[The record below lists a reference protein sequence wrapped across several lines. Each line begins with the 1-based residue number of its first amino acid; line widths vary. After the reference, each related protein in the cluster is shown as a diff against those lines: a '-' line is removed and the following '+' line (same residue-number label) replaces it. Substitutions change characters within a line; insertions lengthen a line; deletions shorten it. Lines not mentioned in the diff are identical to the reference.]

1 MTAEI
6 AIMNKTAI
14 ALAADSAVT
23 IEQEKGQKIFYTV
36 NKLFTLSK
44 YHPVGVMV
52 YGNANFMDVPWESI
66 IKIYRAKL
74 RKQQFPKLIE
84 YAEDFITF
92 LKKDTVLFPETGQR
106 DYFIRSI
113 AGIFFDIKREID
125 GEVSKKIESEKKI
138 TETSVK

>member
-23 IEQEKGQKIFYTV
+23 IEQEKGQKIFNTV

-44 YHPVGVMV
+44 YHPVGIMI

-66 IKIYRAKL
+66 TKIYRAQLGKNRFSRL
-74 RKQQFPKLIE
+74 QE
-84 YAEDFITF
+84 YAEDFISF
-92 LKKDTVLFPETGQR
+92 LTENTLLFPETGQR
-106 DYFIRSI
+106 DNFIRSI

-125 GEVSKKIESEKKI
+125 GEVNKKITSEKKNY
-138 TETSVK
+138 